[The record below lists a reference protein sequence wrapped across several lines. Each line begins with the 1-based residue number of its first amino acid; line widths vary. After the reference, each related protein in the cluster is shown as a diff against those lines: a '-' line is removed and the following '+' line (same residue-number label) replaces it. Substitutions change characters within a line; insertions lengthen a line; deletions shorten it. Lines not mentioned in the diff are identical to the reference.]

1 MAIFCARYFTDKAEA
16 LEIFNNLEQ
25 IEDNT
30 QFSISI
36 FQSSEESEWCVEILF
51 FNLGKT
57 FDYSTADTVID
68 GKANLKKYEIEELP
82 NEDWVAK
89 SLESLKPIQ
98 VGQFFI
104 HGSHDRDVV
113 PDGVIPIEIDAAQAF
128 GTGHH
133 ESTSGCILE
142 IARLLNLRNFY
153 SALDIGTGTGLLSI
167 VIAKVARIPVF
178 ATDIDSI
185 AVNIAKENVTINQ
198 VGGFVKVLVADG
210 VNHSVIRGK
219 GQFDLI
225 VANILANPLI
235 KMAKNISKCVVKGGV
250 LVLSGLQIN
259 DESKVKSMFSAHGL
273 VFLHRNLY
281 NNWVV
286 LTFGK
291 R

>member
-1 MAIFCARYFTDKAEA
+1 MANFCARYFTDQTEAE
-16 LEIFNNLEQ
+16 EIFNYLEL
-25 IEDNT
+25 IDDNS

-51 FNLGKT
+51 YNLGKI
-57 FDYSTADTVID
+57 FDYSTADTIIQ
-68 GKANLKKYEIEELP
+68 GKVNLKKYEIEELP

-98 VGQFFI
+98 IGQFFI
-104 HGSHDRDVV
+104 HGSHDQDVV
-113 PDGVIPIEIDAAQAF
+113 PGGVIPIEIDAAQAF

-133 ESTSGCILE
+133 ESTFGCILE
-142 IARLLNLRNFY
+142 ITRLLNSRNFY
-153 SALDIGTGTGLLSI
+153 SGLDLGTGTGLLSI
-167 VIAKVARIPVF
+167 AIVKVARIPVL
-178 ATDIDSI
+178 ATDIDPI
-185 AVNIAKENVTINQ
+185 AVNIAKENVAINQ
-198 VGGFVKVLVADG
+198 VRGFVKVIHADG
-210 VNHSVIRGK
+210 VNHTVIREN

-235 KMAKNISKCVVKGGV
+235 KMAKNISKCITKGGI

-259 DESKVKSMFSAHGL
+259 DETKVKSMYFAHGL
-273 VFLHRNLY
+273 VLLHRKLY

-286 LTFGK
+286 LTFEK